1 MSRRFLILLGMTIG
15 SVIGGFVPYLW
26 GADLLSFSAIIFNA
40 IGGIIGVWVSFKLTE
55 GF

>member
-15 SVIGGFVPYLW
+15 SVIGGFIPYLW
-26 GADLLSFSAIIFNA
+26 GAGLLSFSAIIFNA
-40 IGGIIGVWVSFKLTE
+40 IGGIVGIFVSYKLTE